1 MLLELLDGI
10 FNERF
15 LENKKKL
22 WLNKNVKKRKNVF
35 YMYDDI
41 VLQTTDYCGALEQ
54 RSLKR
59 SWIFL

>member
-1 MLLELLDGI
+1 
-10 FNERF
+10 
-15 LENKKKL
+15 
-22 WLNKNVKKRKNVF
+22 
-35 YMYDDI
+35 MYDDI